1 MGAPG
6 DYQYQGAFPT
16 VSKEQWVKHSIK
28 KLSKGYMLI
37 VSKTRNVAN
46 FYKGYG
52 DFETCSFHTA
62 KRLIREGYLEET
74 GEHMLGTLY
83 QLKAE
88 YKEEVAAPKV
98 EKRIPQLIKR
108 DSLFSK
114 PDGFEDDDIDIAD
127 PDLEDEDT
135 DAATLEEGFLS
146 EMNDDSDDPD
156 MMIV

>member
-1 MGAPG
+1 MGTPG

-16 VSKEQWVKHSIK
+16 VSRDQWIKHTIK

-52 DFETCSFHTA
+52 DFETCSYHTA
-62 KRLIREGYLEET
+62 KRLIQEGYLEEC

-88 YKEEVAAPKV
+88 FKEENPAPRVAKERTAP
-98 EKRIPQLIKR
+98 EKREPLLSKKESYAF
-108 DSLFSK
+108 DDEVENEALEEEETDTSLE
-114 PDGFEDDDIDIAD
+114 DGFLADLGDDA
-127 PDLEDEDT
+127 
-135 DAATLEEGFLS
+135 
-146 EMNDDSDDPD
+146 DDSDALL
-156 MMIV
+156 I

>member
-28 KLSKGYMLI
+28 KLSRGYMLI

-88 YKEEVAAPKV
+88 FKETGAAPKV

-108 DSLFSK
+108 DSLFSN
-114 PDGFEDDDIDIAD
+114 PDRHEDDEIDVDAVD
-127 PDLEDEDT
+127 VDDEESDGTLED
-135 DAATLEEGFLS
+135 GFLS
-146 EMNDDSDDPD
+146 EMNDDADDPD
-156 MMIV
+156 LMIV